1 MSALPS
7 ARAMT
12 DTPDLPPATS
22 AGLPVPP
29 MTPPSL
35 PPGTPAG
42 RPRIWQ
48 AAAAVRRLRPAWPAA
63 RAPRS
68 CRRRPHARSAPSD
81 LWAFLFV
88 ASMPF
93 AAGAFALLVFRLWRR
108 RVAEA
113 WPSLGQA
120 ALMGLAGAVA
130 RRRRL
135 RRMGD
140 DDGSL
145 RAPAD
150 RVHARGGVR
159 RRPRRWRSAPVSCL
173 SIAIAR
179 LMVAPR
185 K

>member
-1 MSALPS
+1 
-7 ARAMT
+7 
-12 DTPDLPPATS
+12 
-22 AGLPVPP
+22 

-48 AAAAVRRLRPAWPAA
+48 AVVLFAAFGGLAGGSCAA
-63 RAPRS
+63 FLSGNIGRA
-68 CRRRPHARSAPSD
+68 SAAND
-81 LWAFLFV
+81 LWSLLFV

-120 ALMGLAGAVA
+120 ALMGLAGAGLAVGGCGGWAMTMEASTLLPIAFTLGAVFVA
-130 RRRRL
+130 GL
-135 RRMGD
+135 ALAIGA
-140 DDGSL
+140 GEL
-145 RAPAD
+145 F
-150 RVHARGGVR
+150 
-159 RRPRRWRSAPVSCL
+159 L
-173 SIAIAR
+173 IAIAR